1 MTYFSTKL
9 YPPTP
14 PFLCQL
20 SDSIYWK
27 KMSWEEAKMYCFSL
41 NDKGIVGWRLPT
53 LFELNSII
61 LLVSSPL
68 DDHEFEIWSE
78 ENAHDIAWFMSSR
91 NSQRL
96 ANKLMDDIYCIP
108 VRDLKDD

>member
-1 MTYFSTKL
+1 
-9 YPPTP
+9 
-14 PFLCQL
+14 
-20 SDSIYWK
+20 
-27 KMSWEEAKMYCFSL
+27 MSWEEAKLYCFSL
-41 NDKGIVGWRLPT
+41 NEKGIVGWRLPT
-53 LFELNSII
+53 LLELSII
-61 LLVSSPL
+61 ILRVSSPL
-68 DDHEFEIWSE
+68 DHEFEIWSE